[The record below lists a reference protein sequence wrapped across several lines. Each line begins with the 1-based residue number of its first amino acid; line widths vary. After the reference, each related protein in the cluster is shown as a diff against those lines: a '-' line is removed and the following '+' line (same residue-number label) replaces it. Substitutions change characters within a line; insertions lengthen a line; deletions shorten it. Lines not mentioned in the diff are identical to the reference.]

1 MTSSNERENER
12 ELEGILYPKG
22 TEFDE
27 SKLSIL
33 LEQYKL
39 FVDTSE
45 KLVARRQ
52 TVNTFFLSVNALLLS
67 ALGVIAREI
76 IRMRMAPLGAIAL
89 GLAGILLCI
98 AWRKLVHSYRQ
109 LNAGK
114 FTVIDL
120 LEQHLP
126 AALFKAEWKAL
137 GEGKDKKKY
146 IPFTKTEAAIPIV
159 FIILYGAIILGS
171 LIYFFN

>member
-1 MTSSNERENER
+1 MTSSNEP
-12 ELEGILYPKG
+12 ELEVILFPKG
-22 TEFDE
+22 TQFDE
-27 SKLSIL
+27 RNQLHLL
-33 LEQYKL
+33 LEEYKL

-67 ALGVIAREI
+67 ALGMIAKEVITMRIAFIGVIAI
-76 IRMRMAPLGAIAL
+76 
-89 GLAGILLCI
+89 GLAGILLCV
-98 AWRKLVHSYRQ
+98 AWRRLVHSYRQ

-114 FTVIDL
+114 FVVIHL
-120 LEQHLP
+120 LEQYLP

-146 IPFTKTEAAIPIV
+146 TPFTKTEATIPIV
-159 FIILYGAIILGS
+159 LIVLYGIAIFWS
-171 LIYFFN
+171 LVYLLN

>member
-1 MTSSNERENER
+1 MTSSNEP
-12 ELEGILYPKG
+12 ELEAILYSKG
-22 TEFDE
+22 TQFDE
-27 SKLSIL
+27 RNQLPLL
-33 LEQYKL
+33 LEEYKI

-67 ALGVIAREI
+67 AIGMIAKEVITMQIASIGVV
-76 IRMRMAPLGAIAL
+76 AI
-89 GLAGILLCI
+89 GLAGILLCM
-98 AWRKLVHSYRQ
+98 AWRRLVHSYRQ

-114 FTVIDL
+114 FAVIHL

-146 IPFTKTEAAIPIV
+146 TPFTKTETTIPIV
-159 FIILYGAIILGS
+159 FIAIYGIAILGS
-171 LIYFFN
+171 VVYLFN